1 MESFIQ
7 DVRFGARLFWKDKGF
22 ASTAVATLAICI
34 AANTAIFSV
43 IDAVILKPLPL
54 PEPER
59 LLLLYN
65 SYPNVGVKRAENGV
79 PDFYDRRRAVTALE
93 DVALYVNQGLNVGDG
108 ASVQRLEG
116 MGVTPSLFRLLRA
129 QPVLGRIFTEE
140 EGEIGGERKVM
151 LSYSLWQE
159 LYGGD
164 RSVIGKELRIYGNL
178 YAIVGVMPEGF
189 LFLDPGIRLWRP
201 LAFTAEQKQEYHSNS
216 WEMIGRLKPGASMEQ
231 AQAQVD
237 ALNRANLDL
246 VPQLKPLLV
255 NAGFH
260 TEVHRLQDEVVK
272 DVKGTLYLL
281 WGGALFVL
289 LIGAV
294 NIANLV
300 LARSSV
306 RMKEMATRFA
316 LGAGRGRVARQM
328 VTESLLLTFCSALI
342 GLLLGWW
349 GTRIFSVLG
358 LNEIPR
364 GSEIAMGG
372 AVVVYILALT
382 IVVGTGIGLIPV
394 VHLHR
399 ADLNLLFRSEGRTGT
414 SGQGARL
421 LRNALVVTQI
431 AFALLL
437 LVGAGLLLASFRQVL
452 AVKPGFAAG
461 NVLTGSVALPSI
473 QYKGDQDLRAFMDR
487 ALEKIR
493 ALPGVVA
500 SGATDSIPFGHHS
513 SDSLIMAEGYQMK
526 PGESVV
532 SPNQIVVTPG
542 YFEAMRVPLIEGRL
556 FDSRDS
562 ADSQKVIIV
571 DERLARKFWPGV
583 SPIGRRMWRPGGADD
598 LIQPGANTRWYTV
611 VGVVGSVKLRA
622 LVDPDER
629 VGAYFFPYQQDPR
642 SSPTFVLRTAG
653 EPSALVSALRKAI
666 VEVDPGL
673 PLHDVRTMQERIDES
688 LIARKSP
695 MLLAIAFG
703 LVALFLAGVGIYG
716 VLAYTVAQRT
726 REIGIRMAL
735 GSTTERIFRLIAREG
750 FMLLGIG
757 FALGLAGTLALARY
771 VESLLFGVRPVDPYV
786 LAGVAG
792 ILALAA
798 AIACVLPARRA
809 ARVDPVVALRQ
820 E

>member
-43 IDAVILKPLPL
+43 VDAVILKPLPL

-201 LAFTAEQKQEYHSNS
+201 LAFTAGQKQEYHSNS

-372 AVVVYILALT
+372 AVVVYILVLT

-414 SGQGARL
+414 SGQGARF

-437 LVGAGLLLASFRQVL
+437 LVGAGLLLASFREVL

-473 QYKGDQDLRAFMDR
+473 QYKGDQELRAFMDR

-493 ALPGVVA
+493 ALPGVLA

-571 DERLARKFWPGV
+571 DQRLARKFWPGV

>member
-201 LAFTAEQKQEYHSNS
+201 LAFTAGQKQEYHSNS

-372 AVVVYILALT
+372 AVVVYILVLT

-414 SGQGARL
+414 SGQGARF

-473 QYKGDQDLRAFMDR
+473 QYKGDQELRAFMDR

-493 ALPGVVA
+493 ALPGVLA

>member
-7 DVRFGARLFWKDKGF
+7 DVRFGARLLWKDKGF

-201 LAFTAEQKQEYHSNS
+201 LAFTAGQKQEYHSNS
-216 WEMIGRLKPGASMEQ
+216 WEMIGRLKPGATMEQ

-414 SGQGARL
+414 SGQGARF

-473 QYKGDQDLRAFMDR
+473 QYKGDQELRAFMDR

-583 SPIGRRMWRPGGADD
+583 SPIGRRMWRSGGPDD

-629 VGAYFFPYQQDPR
+629 VGAYFFPYRQDPR

-666 VEVDPGL
+666 VEVDPAL

-757 FALGLAGTLALARY
+757 FALGLAGTLGLARY

>member
-22 ASTAVATLAICI
+22 ASTAVATLAVCI

-65 SYPNVGVKRAENGV
+65 SYPNVGVKRAVNGV

-93 DVALYVNQGLNVGDG
+93 DVALYTNQGLNVGDG

-140 EGEIGGERKVM
+140 EGEIGSERKVM

-164 RSVIGKELRIYGNL
+164 RSVIGKDLRIYGNL
-178 YAIVGVMPEGF
+178 HAIVGVMPEGF

-201 LAFTAEQKQEYHSNS
+201 LAFTAEQKREYHSNS

-237 ALNRANLDL
+237 ALNRANLEI

-414 SGQGARL
+414 SGQGARF

-431 AFALLL
+431 AIALVL

-473 QYKGDQDLRAFMDR
+473 RYKGDEELRAFMDR

-571 DERLARKFWPGV
+571 DQRLARKFWPGV
-583 SPIGRRMWRPGGADD
+583 SPIGRRMWRPGGPDD

-611 VGVVGSVKLRA
+611 VGVVGSVKHRA

-629 VGAYFFPYQQDPR
+629 VGAYFFPYRQDPR

-653 EPSALVSALRKAI
+653 EPSATVSALRKAI

-695 MLLAIAFG
+695 MLLALAFG

-757 FALGLAGTLALARY
+757 FAMGLAGTLALARF

-786 LAGVAG
+786 LAGVTG

-798 AIACVLPARRA
+798 AIACVLPAQRA

>member
-22 ASTAVATLAICI
+22 AFTAVATLAICI

-473 QYKGDQDLRAFMDR
+473 QYKGDQELRAFMDR

-716 VLAYTVAQRT
+716 VLAYTVARRT

-757 FALGLAGTLALARY
+757 FALGLAGTLGLARY

>member
-7 DVRFGARLFWKDKGF
+7 DVRFGARLLWKDKGF

-316 LGAGRGRVARQM
+316 LGAGRARVARQM

-452 AVKPGFAAG
+452 AVKPGFVAG

-473 QYKGDQDLRAFMDR
+473 QYKGDQELRAFMDR

-583 SPIGRRMWRPGGADD
+583 SPIGRRMWRPGGPDD

>member
-22 ASTAVATLAICI
+22 AFTAVATLAICI

-93 DVALYVNQGLNVGDG
+93 DVALFVNQGLNVGDG

-201 LAFTAEQKQEYHSNS
+201 LAFTAGQKQEYHSNS

-473 QYKGDQDLRAFMDR
+473 QYKGDQELRAFMDR

-493 ALPGVVA
+493 ALPGVLA

-583 SPIGRRMWRPGGADD
+583 SPIGRRMWRSGGPDD

-653 EPSALVSALRKAI
+653 EPSALVSAMRKAI

-757 FALGLAGTLALARY
+757 FALGLAGTLGLARY

>member
-1 MESFIQ
+1 MESFLQ
-7 DVRFGARLFWKDKGF
+7 DIKFGARMLWKDKGF
-22 ASTAVATLAICI
+22 AATAVATLAICI

-43 IDAVILKPLPL
+43 IHAVIMKPLPL
-54 PEPER
+54 PEPDR
-59 LLLLYN
+59 LLILYN
-65 SYPNVGVKRAENGV
+65 SYPNVGVKRASNGV

-93 DVALYVNQGLNVGDG
+93 DVALYNNEGLNVGDG
-108 ASVQRLEG
+108 DSVQRLEA

-129 QPVLGRIFTEE
+129 KPILGRTFTEE
-140 EGEIGGERKVM
+140 EGEIGNHRKVM

-164 RSVIGKELRIYGNL
+164 RSVIGRDLRIYGNL
-178 YAIVGVMPEGF
+178 HTIVGIMPEDF
-189 LFLDPGIRLWRP
+189 LFLDPEVRLWRP
-201 LAFTAEQKQEYHSNS
+201 LAFRPQQKQEYHSNS
-216 WEMIGRLKPGASMEQ
+216 WEMIGRLKPGATRQQ

-237 ALNRANLDL
+237 ALNRANLEV

-260 TEVHRLQDEVVK
+260 TEVHRLQDEVVR
-272 DVKGTLYLL
+272 DIKGTLYLL
-281 WGGALFVL
+281 WGGVLFVL

-306 RMKEMATRFA
+306 RLREMATRFA
-316 LGAGRGRVARQM
+316 LGAGRSRVARQM
-328 VTESLLLTFCSALI
+328 VTESLVLTICSALS

-349 GTRIFSVLG
+349 GMRIFSALR

-364 GSEIAMGG
+364 GSEIAMDS
-372 AVVVYILALT
+372 AVVVYILALAV
-382 IVVGTGIGLIPV
+382 VVGTGIGLIPV
-394 VHLHR
+394 VHVLR

-414 SGQGARL
+414 SGRGAKF

-431 AFALLL
+431 AFALIL

-452 AVKPGFAAG
+452 AVKPGFAAE
-461 NVLTGSVALPSI
+461 NVLTGSVALPSV
-473 QYKGDQDLRAFMDR
+473 QYAGDQELRAFVDR

-493 ALPGVVA
+493 ALPGVMTA
-500 SGATDSIPFGHHS
+500 GATDSIPFGHHS
-513 SDSLIMAEGYQMK
+513 SDSLIMAEGYPMK

-562 ADSQKVIIV
+562 AESPRVIIV
-571 DERLARKFWPGV
+571 DQRLARKFWPGS
-583 SPIGRRMWRPGGADD
+583 SPIGRRMWRPSGPED
-598 LIQPGANTRWYTV
+598 LIQPSANTRWYTV

-642 SSPTFVLRTAG
+642 SSPTFTLRTSG
-653 EPSALVSALRKAI
+653 EPSTVISALRKAI
-666 VEVDPGL
+666 VQVDAGL
-673 PLHDVRTMQERIDES
+673 PLYDVRTMQERIDES

-695 MLLAIAFG
+695 MVLAMGFG

-735 GSTTERIFRLIAREG
+735 GSTTERIFRLVVREG
-750 FMLLGIG
+750 FVLLGSG
-757 FALGLAGTLALARY
+757 FALGIAGTIALAKY
-771 VESLLFGVRPVDPYV
+771 LESLLFGVRPADPYV
-786 LAGVAG
+786 LAAVAG
-792 ILALAA
+792 VLALAA
-798 AIACVLPARRA
+798 FVACVLPAQRA

>member
-414 SGQGARL
+414 SGQGARF

-437 LVGAGLLLASFRQVL
+437 LVGAGLLLASFREVL

-473 QYKGDQDLRAFMDR
+473 QYKGDQELRAFMDR

-629 VGAYFFPYQQDPR
+629 VGAYFFPYRQDPR

-757 FALGLAGTLALARY
+757 FALGLAGTLGLARY

>member
-22 ASTAVATLAICI
+22 AFTAVATLAICI

-140 EGEIGGERKVM
+140 EGEIGSERKVM

-316 LGAGRGRVARQM
+316 LGAGRARVARQM

-414 SGQGARL
+414 SGQGARF

-473 QYKGDQDLRAFMDR
+473 QYKGDQELRAFMDR

>member
-473 QYKGDQDLRAFMDR
+473 QYKGDQELRAFMDR

-571 DERLARKFWPGV
+571 DQRLARKFWPGV

-716 VLAYTVAQRT
+716 VLAYTVARRT

>member
-22 ASTAVATLAICI
+22 AFTAVATLAICI

-93 DVALYVNQGLNVGDG
+93 DVALFVNQGLNVGDG

-201 LAFTAEQKQEYHSNS
+201 LAFTAGQKQEYHSNS

-414 SGQGARL
+414 SGQGARF

-437 LVGAGLLLASFRQVL
+437 LVGAGLLLASFREVL

-473 QYKGDQDLRAFMDR
+473 QYKGDQELRAFMDR

-493 ALPGVVA
+493 ALPGVLA

-629 VGAYFFPYQQDPR
+629 VGAYFFPYRQDPR

>member
-22 ASTAVATLAICI
+22 AFTAVATLAICI

-201 LAFTAEQKQEYHSNS
+201 LAFTAGQKQEYHSNS

-372 AVVVYILALT
+372 AVVVYILVLT

-414 SGQGARL
+414 SGQGARF

-437 LVGAGLLLASFRQVL
+437 LVGAGLLLASFREVL

-473 QYKGDQDLRAFMDR
+473 QYKGDQELRAFMDR

-629 VGAYFFPYQQDPR
+629 VGAYFFPYRQDPR

-653 EPSALVSALRKAI
+653 GPSALVSALRKAI

>member
-7 DVRFGARLFWKDKGF
+7 DVRFGARLLWKDKGF

-201 LAFTAEQKQEYHSNS
+201 LAFTAEQKREYHSNS

-414 SGQGARL
+414 SGQGARF

-473 QYKGDQDLRAFMDR
+473 QYKGDQELRAFMDR

-583 SPIGRRMWRPGGADD
+583 SPIGRRMWRSGGPDD

-629 VGAYFFPYQQDPR
+629 VGAYFFPYRQDPR

-716 VLAYTVAQRT
+716 VLAYTVARRT

>member
-7 DVRFGARLFWKDKGF
+7 DVRFGARLLWKDKGF

-372 AVVVYILALT
+372 AEVVYILALT

-473 QYKGDQDLRAFMDR
+473 QYKGDQELRAFMDR

-571 DERLARKFWPGV
+571 DQRLARKFWPGV

>member
-22 ASTAVATLAICI
+22 AFTAVATLAICI

-246 VPQLKPLLV
+246 FPQLKPLLV

>member
-22 ASTAVATLAICI
+22 AFTAVATLAICI

-372 AVVVYILALT
+372 AEVVYILALT

-414 SGQGARL
+414 SGQGARF

-473 QYKGDQDLRAFMDR
+473 QYKGDQELRAFMDR

-571 DERLARKFWPGV
+571 DQRLARKFWPGV

>member
-1 MESFIQ
+1 M
-7 DVRFGARLFWKDKGF
+7 FWKDKGF
-22 ASTAVATLAICI
+22 AFTAVATLAICI

-93 DVALYVNQGLNVGDG
+93 DVALFVNQGLNVGDG

-414 SGQGARL
+414 SGQGARF

-473 QYKGDQDLRAFMDR
+473 QYKGDQELRAFMDR

-493 ALPGVVA
+493 ALPGVLA

-583 SPIGRRMWRPGGADD
+583 SPIGRRMWRPGGPDD

-629 VGAYFFPYQQDPR
+629 VGAYFFPYRQDPR